1 MRPYTTTPAQAAPLY
16 RKAYDTSASALESP
30 LLRKAYGL
38 VAPVA
43 EPVAAASSHAGSGPL
58 GDRVTALE
66 HEVDTLRQEVASLR
80 AMLEAVL

>member
-43 EPVAAASSHAGSGPL
+43 EPVADGVPL
-58 GDRVTALE
+58 SLP
-66 HEVDTLRQEVASLR
+66 VADADAPVETPRSK
-80 AMLEAVL
+80 

>member
-43 EPVAAASSHAGSGPL
+43 EPVAARLRKSKYAAALAEHIKP
-58 GDRVTALE
+58 TAI
-66 HEVDTLRQEVASLR
+66 A
-80 AMLEAVL
+80 A